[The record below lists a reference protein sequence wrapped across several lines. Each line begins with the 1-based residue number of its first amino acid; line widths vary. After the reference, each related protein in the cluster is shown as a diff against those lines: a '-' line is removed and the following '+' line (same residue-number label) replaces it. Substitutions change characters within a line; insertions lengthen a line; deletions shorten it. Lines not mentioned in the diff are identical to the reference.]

1 MMGFEDNPQVQLGLG
16 VLLLTASVLAFIFA
30 TGESKL
36 QSSLFVLVL
45 SLLFIG
51 RYWRLVRET
60 ADE

>member
-16 VLLLTASVLAFIFA
+16 VLLLTASVLAFIFG

-51 RYWRLVRET
+51 RYWRLVCGT
-60 ADE
+60 ANE